1 MFAQVVS
8 MLTESLVNI
17 SGWFVLVLESA
28 GMTVYFL
35 AGVFLLLLTR
45 YLLRPLFGRAG
56 SSDTVKRSKEG

>member
-1 MFAQVVS
+1 MFAQVVN
-8 MLTESLVNI
+8 MLSESLVNI

-35 AGVFLLLLTR
+35 AAVFLLLLTR

-56 SSDTVKRSKEG
+56 SSDTVRRSKEG

>member
-1 MFAQVVS
+1 MFAQVVN
-8 MLTESLVNI
+8 MLSESLVNI

-35 AGVFLLLLTR
+35 ASVFLLLLTR

-56 SSDTVKRSKEG
+56 SSDTVRRSKEG